1 MTKKQIFIIITL
13 TALAVFAYT
22 NMYVPKSLP
31 AQPAPMPT
39 PSPASTPFVRILTP
53 DEQAVLNIPL
63 HNASSEEKAKHAEE
77 VKQLVKAALILD
89 ITKCEPNPLV
99 YPVNLNGSFKVT
111 NNDSIPHSIRY
122 QGSQIKI
129 AAYSTTTV
137 KTSQLFKTIGDYG
150 YGCDNPF
157 AKQGVFMVR

>member
-22 NMYVPKSLP
+22 NMYVSKLLP

-63 HNASSEEKAKHAEE
+63 HNASSEEKVWHAKE
-77 VKQLVKAALILD
+77 VKKLAQDAASLD
-89 ITKCEPNPLV
+89 ITKCTPIPLV
-99 YPVNLNGSFKVT
+99 YSINLKGSFQVI

-122 QGSQIKI
+122 QSSQIKVPSH
-129 AAYSTTTV
+129 STTTV
-137 KTSQLFKTIGDYG
+137 KTSQLFKTTGDYG